1 MGVKSWT
8 DAQSSVIGALALW
21 PEEWAGEIFQ
31 KARPAMFGNPSLR
44 HIFEAARDLWIS
56 GKPLDAVTICA
67 RAGDEYKEL
76 IAQCM
81 TITPTGVHTPAYID
95 IMRSEARLSALKQEA
110 MAIEEAA
117 TEKDALAAFERM
129 SGILQ
134 DTGTVKIVSI
144 ADLISGYIDRMND
157 TNPPNYLKLGLER
170 LDRTL
175 CISPGTFVV
184 IGAESSTGKTALA
197 LQFAVYLA
205 KTGKRVG
212 FFSLE
217 TPEEPLQDRVMAQY
231 QMAGIPMPVSK
242 RKKLSDEDLQKV
254 MLAGIACNELKG
266 DFILT
271 ASTLEDIRAITMQRR
286 YDAIFIDYVQ
296 LVDTPGKDR
305 TESVC
310 NTSIG
315 LHRMAQQLGVTVF
328 GLSQVTKPEKGR
340 KTISKYDLRES
351 TQLTNDGEVILLLSM
366 PTEKDAPENQRIL
379 TVDKNKDGPKI
390 KTKLSF
396 DPEHM
401 SFTQSLTM
409 DDIRADGRAVKQ
421 RSQVEQKKRQKE
433 EAAPPPEATV
443 TGPQAVPPPIQD
455 ELPL

>member
-21 PEEWAGEIFQ
+21 PDEWAGEIFQ
-31 KARPAMFGNPSLR
+31 RARPAMFGNPSLR
-44 HIFEAARDLWIS
+44 HIFEAARDLWTS

-81 TITPTGVHTPAYID
+81 TITPTGMNTPAYID

-110 MAIEEAA
+110 LAISDAA
-117 TEKDALAAFERM
+117 TEKDAIAAFERM
-129 SGILQ
+129 SVILQ
-134 DTGTVKIVSI
+134 DTGTVKIVRL
-144 ADLISGYIDRMND
+144 ADLISRYIDRMND
-157 TNPPNYLKLGLER
+157 PNPPDYLKLGLER

-197 LQFAVYLA
+197 LQFAIHLS
-205 KTGKRVG
+205 KSGKRVG

-217 TPEEPLQDRVMAQY
+217 TPEEPLQDRVMAEY

-242 RKKLSDEDLQKV
+242 RKKLSDEDMKKA
-254 MLAGIACNELKG
+254 MLTGIACNELQA

-286 YDAIFIDYVQ
+286 YEAIFVDYVQ
-296 LVDTPGKDR
+296 LVDTEGKDR

-328 GLSQVTKPEKGR
+328 GLSQVTKPGEGR
-340 KTISKYDLRES
+340 KTVSKDDLRES
-351 TQLTNDGEVILLLSM
+351 KQLTNDGEVILILSRS
-366 PTEKDAPENQRIL
+366 TEKDAPENERIL

-401 SFTQSLTM
+401 TFSQSFTM
-409 DDIRADGRAVKQ
+409 NDILADGRAVKQ
-421 RSQVEQKKRQKE
+421 QAEVNDKARQKA
-433 EAAPPPEATV
+433 EAEVITGPEAL
-443 TGPQAVPPPIQD
+443 PPATQE

>member
-21 PEEWAGEIFQ
+21 PEDWAGEVFQ
-31 KARPAMFGNPSLR
+31 KTRPAMFGNASLR
-44 HIFEAARDLWIS
+44 HIFEAARDLWTS

-81 TITPTGVHTPAYID
+81 TNTPTGMNTPAYID
-95 IMRSEARLSALKQEA
+95 IMRSEARLDALKREA

-117 TEKDALAAFERM
+117 TEEAAVAAFERM

-134 DTGTVKIVSI
+134 DTGTVKIVSL
-144 ADLISGYIDRMND
+144 ADLVSGYIDRMND
-157 TNPPNYLKLGLER
+157 PNPPQYMSLGLEK
-170 LDRTL
+170 LDKTL

-197 LQFAVYLA
+197 LQFAVHLA
-205 KTGKRVG
+205 KSGKRVG

-217 TPEEPLQDRVMAQY
+217 TPEEPLQDRVMSQY

-242 RKKLSDEDLQKV
+242 RKKLSDENLQKA
-254 MLAGIACNELKG
+254 MLAGIASSEMKG

-271 ASTLEDIRAITMQRR
+271 ASTLEDIRAITMQNR
-286 YDAIFIDYVQ
+286 YEAIFVDYVQ
-296 LVDTPGKDR
+296 LVDTDGKDR

-340 KTISKYDLRES
+340 KVVSKDDLRES
-351 TQLTNDGEVILLLSM
+351 KQLTNDGEVILLLTM
-366 PTEKDAPENQRIL
+366 PTEKDAPPNQRLLI
-379 TVDKNKDGPKI
+379 VDKNKDGPKI
-390 KTKLSF
+390 KTRLSF

-401 SFTQSLTM
+401 TFDQSLTM
-409 DDIRADGRAVKQ
+409 DDIRTDGRIARQ
-421 RSQVEQKKRQKE
+421 RQEMDRKAKAKAEQIPE
-433 EAAPPPEATV
+433 EAKNGKMVELDEELED
-443 TGPQAVPPPIQD
+443 VPF
-455 ELPL
+455 